1 MQFDESR
8 FSEKIIATANRRLQ
22 EVCAAQPGVTTAVL
36 TSDDGFEIAV
46 YRAGASSGRIA
57 AMSSSLQALA
67 EALVQEAGVG
77 AGCSVI
83 LEAQQGAVAVVRLA
97 CDSLRASLSV
107 VGASNETLGRLL
119 WVARNCCQLLE
130 RDLRQ

>member
-1 MQFDESR
+1 MQSDEPR
-8 FSEKIIATANRRLQ
+8 FSQKLIDVANRRLQ
-22 EVCAAQPGVTTAVL
+22 SVCSAQPGITTAVL

-46 YRAGASSGRIA
+46 YRAGPSSGRLA

-67 EALVQEAGVG
+67 EALVQEARVG

-83 LEAQQGAVAVVRLA
+83 LEGQAGAVAVVRLA
-97 CDSLRASLSV
+97 CEALRASLSV
-107 VGASNETLGRLL
+107 VGASDETLGRLL

-130 RDLRQ
+130 RDLQQ

>member
-1 MQFDESR
+1 MHLDEPR
-8 FSEKIIATANRRLQ
+8 FSQEIINAANRRLQ
-22 EVCAAQPGVTTAVL
+22 SACAAQPAVTTAVL
-36 TSDDGFEIAV
+36 TSDDGFEIAA
-46 YRAGASSGRIA
+46 YRAGTSSGRLA

-83 LEAQQGAVAVVRLA
+83 LEAQGGAIAVVRLA

-107 VGASNETLGRLL
+107 VGAGDETLGRLL
-119 WVARNCCQLLE
+119 WIARNCCQLLE
-130 RDLRQ
+130 RDLQQ